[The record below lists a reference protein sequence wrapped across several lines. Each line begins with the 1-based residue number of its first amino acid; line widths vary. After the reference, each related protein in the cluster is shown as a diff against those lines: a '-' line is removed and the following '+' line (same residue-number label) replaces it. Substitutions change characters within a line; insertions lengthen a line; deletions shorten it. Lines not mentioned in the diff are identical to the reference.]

1 MPLCPKAKDELTSWS
16 AMVAAQIEFLRI
28 PAGSAEHRS
37 IDLLLGQRKAKLR
50 HHVSNVVQPSVK
62 KWDDKQWH
70 LNQSNHQ
77 HWENFSVTAWTL
89 AGLDAQKVSILAGQ
103 AWAQLK
109 LQGFFT
115 CPAAHRLIRD
125 LLDRADV
132 TTTFHVGSNLRDA
145 AAVLSWISAAWKF
158 QRSH

>member
-16 AMVAAQIEFLRI
+16 AMVAAQIEFLRT

-37 IDLLLGQRKAKLR
+37 IDLLPGQRKAKLR
-50 HHVSNVVQPSVK
+50 HHVYNVVQPSVK
-62 KWDDKQWH
+62 KWGDKQWH
-70 LNQSNHQ
+70 LNQSNQQ

-89 AGLDAQKVSILAGQ
+89 AGLDAQKASILAGQ

-115 CPAAHRLIRD
+115 SNGFGPGPSCVFCQQDETERIEHCSSPA
-125 LLDRADV
+125 
-132 TTTFHVGSNLRDA
+132 
-145 AAVLSWISAAWKF
+145 
-158 QRSH
+158 QRRTD